1 MSFLQ
6 YFTVFS
12 KKIPIQIFCYLPGVK
27 EGHFLISKPVAA
39 MAEHF
44 FKPIKASPIECYQI
58 MSKTYEIK
66 KLSET
71 RFFLPWSQI
80 SMKYHKFQSQSIE
93 YASFLRFKK
102 KMCGK

>member
-1 MSFLQ
+1 MLFLQ
-6 YFTVFS
+6 HFTVL
-12 KKIPIQIFCYLPGVK
+12 KKDFPILIIFYLVGVK
-27 EGHFLISKPVAA
+27 EGHFLISKPVAP

-71 RFFLPWSQI
+71 RFFLLWSQI
-80 SMKYHKFQSQSIE
+80 PM
-93 YASFLRFKK
+93 
-102 KMCGK
+102 